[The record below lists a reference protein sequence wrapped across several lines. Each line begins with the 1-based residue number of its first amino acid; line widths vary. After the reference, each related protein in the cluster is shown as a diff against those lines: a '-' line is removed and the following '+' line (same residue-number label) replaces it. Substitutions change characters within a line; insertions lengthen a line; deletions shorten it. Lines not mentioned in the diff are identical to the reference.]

1 MRSPCHICWV
11 VSVCSFQMEDH
22 EDYTA
27 TEKKELANKQ
37 KMKIA
42 ADIVDHHPEILA
54 EIDRLL
60 GKDAKK

>member
-1 MRSPCHICWV
+1 
-11 VSVCSFQMEDH
+11 MEDH

-42 ADIVDHHPEILA
+42 SDIVDHHPEILA

-60 GKDAKK
+60 GKDVKK